1 MINTAFEFSM
11 DILLLVLP
19 LVVLQLG
26 LAIFCIVKIF
36 KEGVQNLNKVA
47 WTLIC
52 LFCNLIG
59 PIVFLIV
66 GRRKEFSHD

>member
-19 LVVLQLG
+19 LILLQLG
-26 LAIFCIVKIF
+26 LAVFCIFKIF
-36 KEGVQNLNKVA
+36 KEGVENLNQVA

-52 LFCNLIG
+52 LFANLIG

-66 GRRKEFSHD
+66 GRRKEY